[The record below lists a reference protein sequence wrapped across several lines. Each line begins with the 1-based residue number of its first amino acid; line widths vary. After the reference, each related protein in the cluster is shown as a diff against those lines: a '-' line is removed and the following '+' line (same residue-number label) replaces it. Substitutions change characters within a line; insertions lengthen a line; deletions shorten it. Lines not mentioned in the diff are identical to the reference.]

1 MSVNRIKRLVR
12 MKKEIESLATP
23 LRDPEPLRQVVQE
36 LIRLLYLEEL
46 QDIAEQEAILDEV
59 HPAWRKTVKVQ
70 R

>member
-12 MKKEIESLATP
+12 MKKELESLAVP

-36 LIRLLYLEEL
+36 LVRLLYLEEL
-46 QDIAEQEAILDEV
+46 QGMAEILGDEEHEADL
-59 HPAWRKTVKVQ
+59 RTM